1 MNHYEAAVT
10 ASGSGSLAGEFQRVD
25 RVSDPGRFV
34 ACLERL
40 SSIPFFRDYKSES
53 RAALGLR
60 PGDRV
65 LEVGCGLGLDLA
77 ALGADVG
84 PWGLAVGLDASRVM
98 LERAG
103 KGRAEAAGRGQ
114 SLSLA
119 FAAGDALD
127 LPFAAASF
135 YACRVDR
142 TLQHIVDPFRA
153 LAEMARVTRPGG
165 RVLAVEPDWG
175 SYLLDAADPEAA
187 GIVARTWR
195 DGFPSGRAGRMLVRG
210 MAACGL
216 TDIAVTPRTFVLRD
230 FATADAIYDT
240 SRTTAQAVAAGSL
253 TQERAAAFLAG
264 LVQADARGCFF
275 SSLTFFEVMGRRPG
289 G

>member
-1 MNHYEAAVT
+1 MAQPL
-10 ASGSGSLAGEFQRVD
+10 SGESAPTPDTGSLAGAFRCVD

-84 PWGLAVGLDASRVM
+84 PRGLAVGLDMSRIM
-98 LERAG
+98 LERTRQAAPP
-103 KGRAEAAGRGQ
+103 RAC
-114 SLSLA
+114 LA
-119 FAAGDALD
+119 FAAGDALA
-127 LPFAAASF
+127 LPFADAVF
-135 YACRVDR
+135 HACRVDR
-142 TLQHIVDPFRA
+142 TLQHVADPFQA

-165 RVLAVEPDWG
+165 RVVAVEPDWG
-175 SYLLDAADPEAA
+175 SYLLDSADPEAA

-195 DGFPSGRAGRMLVRG
+195 EGFPSGRVGRSLARG
-210 MAACGL
+210 MAGCGL
-216 TDIAVTPRTFVLRD
+216 SDIAVTPRTFVLRD
-230 FATADAIYDT
+230 FAAADAIYDIE
-240 SRTTAQAVAAGSL
+240 RTVAGAVAAGGL
-253 TQERAAAFLAG
+253 TQERGAAFLCG
-264 LVQADARGCFF
+264 LVQADGLGYFF
-275 SSLTFFEVMGRRPG
+275 SSLTFFQVMGRLRG
-289 G
+289 A